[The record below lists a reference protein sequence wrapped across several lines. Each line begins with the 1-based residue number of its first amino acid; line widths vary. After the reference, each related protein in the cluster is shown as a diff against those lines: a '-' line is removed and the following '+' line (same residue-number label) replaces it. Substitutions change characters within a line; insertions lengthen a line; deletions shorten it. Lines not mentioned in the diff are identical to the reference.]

1 MVMVATARR
10 SVGGCLLLGLFA
22 LIMTYALT

>member
-1 MVMVATARR
+1 MVMVAPAPL
-10 SVGGCLLLGLFA
+10 SAGGNLLLGLFA